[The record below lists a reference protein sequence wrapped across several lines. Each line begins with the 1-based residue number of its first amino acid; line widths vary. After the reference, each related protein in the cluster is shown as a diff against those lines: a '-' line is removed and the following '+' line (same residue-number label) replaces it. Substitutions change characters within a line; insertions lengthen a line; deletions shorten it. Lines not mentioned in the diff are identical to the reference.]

1 MENKHTLRGVIC
13 TMLGG
18 VCWGFSGTCG
28 QYLFANHDIT
38 TLQLTCVRLL
48 SAGVIMLL
56 ISLVQYR
63 DTLKNIWKTP
73 RDVFFLVCYGLFG
86 LMFNQYAYMTSIS
99 WSNAATT
106 TMMQNLSLVVIMLIT
121 CVHIRRRPNTKEF
134 VALLLSLF
142 GVFMIATGG
151 NPTQLVLSKQ
161 GLLWGLSTTLAATLY
176 TLLPRPLLA
185 RWPQIP
191 VLACGMLIGGG
202 VMNVAVKSWTF
213 RLDLAFSGW
222 LAIGA
227 IVLFGTILSFTL
239 FMQGLKDLGPVKT
252 SMLAITEPVSA
263 TIFSVLWLGTQFSTA
278 DFIGFAAIII
288 MIFLL
293 AKE

>member
-1 MENKHTLRGVIC
+1 
-13 TMLGG
+13 
-18 VCWGFSGTCG
+18 
-28 QYLFANHDIT
+28 
-38 TLQLTCVRLL
+38 
-48 SAGVIMLL
+48 
-56 ISLVQYR
+56 
-63 DTLKNIWKTP
+63 
-73 RDVFFLVCYGLFG
+73 
-86 LMFNQYAYMTSIS
+86 
-99 WSNAATT
+99 
-106 TMMQNLSLVVIMLIT
+106 MMQNLSLVVIMLIT
-121 CVHIRRRPNTKEF
+121 CIRIRRRPNNKEIL
-134 VALLLSLF
+134 ALILSLF

-176 TLLPRPLLA
+176 TLLPRPLIA

-191 VLACGMLIGGG
+191 ILACGMLIGGS

-213 RLDLAFSGW
+213 QLNLALSGW

-227 IVLFGTILSFTL
+227 IVLFGTILSFSL
-239 FMQGLKDLGPVKT
+239 FMQGLRDLGPVKT